1 MTCQS
6 NVTESESP
14 EPMEPLLKLKLEKF
28 NLKIK
33 LTYNLEWMDYFLLKG
48 EARRQ
53 VIANLVLPKITKIQ

>member
-1 MTCQS
+1 
-6 NVTESESP
+6 
-14 EPMEPLLKLKLEKF
+14 MEPLLKLKLEKF